1 MKTRLFFSIFSFL
14 LVQSTFSQETTV
26 NLSLDASYASQVYY
40 KLNTKTQTSVAANS
54 WDLAFFRASNFDHG
68 IRVNDG
74 IGIEVFEATNQ
85 ATAWNTIDITNE
97 AAWSTLY
104 NSDTDRINGA
114 FMQGSATYGWGEY
127 NTTTHHI
134 TGTIIYVLKYTDG
147 SYKKFICEDF
157 YGGYTIKYASWDGSD
172 WSEDKSAVISNS
184 NNSNTTYNYFSLQ
197 NDNEVIVE
205 PAATDWDFVFTKY
218 FTDVSTS
225 KYNVTGVLSSDNI
238 TVATATGDA
247 TNSLSYSEEINT
259 IGYNWKS
266 LNFTTLTYEVD
277 SNLKFYVKDKDEKI
291 YKLYFTEFG
300 GSSTGNLA
308 FNFEDVTETL
318 NIEEVG
324 ERITFGIYPNPV
336 NFDKKINI
344 VFDINKVNENENK
357 IEIYNVSGQKVL
369 ATSITNS
376 LGFYNKE
383 INLSSL
389 NSGIYMLKFTSGNYQ
404 KTKKNSYTIK
414 PFELEVG
421 RVM

>member
-26 NLSLDASYASQVYY
+26 NLSLGASYTSQVYY
-40 KLNTKTQTSVAANS
+40 KLNTKTETTVAANS
-54 WDLAFFRASNFDHG
+54 WDLAFFRASNYEHG

-74 IGIEVFEATNQ
+74 IGIEVFEAANQ

-97 AAWSTLY
+97 AAWSKLY

-127 NTTTHHI
+127 NTATHHI

-157 YGGYTIKYASWDGSD
+157 YGGYTIKYASWNGSD

-184 NNSNTTYNYFSLQ
+184 NNSNNTYNYFSLQ
-197 NDNEVIVE
+197 NDNEVIIE

-238 TVATATGDA
+238 TVATATGDT
-247 TNSLSYSEEINT
+247 TNNLSYSEAINT

-266 LNFTTLTYEVD
+266 LNATWTYDVD
-277 SNLKFYVKDKDEKI
+277 SELKFYVKDKDEKI

-308 FNFEDVTETL
+308 FNFEDVTQTL
-318 NIEEVG
+318 GIEEIG
-324 ERITFGIYPNPV
+324 ESIAFGIYPNPV
-336 NFDKKINI
+336 RSDKKINI
-344 VFDINKVNENENK
+344 IFDVNKVNKNENK
-357 IEIYNVSGQKVL
+357 IEIYNLSGQKVL

-404 KTKKNSYTIK
+404 KTKKI
-414 PFELEVG
+414 VIQ
-421 RVM
+421 

>member
-1 MKTRLFFSIFSFL
+1 MKTTLFFSIFSFL

-26 NLSLDASYASQVYY
+26 NLSLGSGYTSQVYY
-40 KLNTKTQTSVAANS
+40 KLNTKTETIVAANS
-54 WDLAFFRASNFDHG
+54 WDLAFFRASNYDHG

-74 IGIEVFEATNQ
+74 IGIEVFEAANQ

-97 AAWSTLY
+97 AAWSRLY

-127 NTTTHHI
+127 NTATHHI

-157 YGGYTIKYASWDGSD
+157 YGGYTIKYASWNGSD
-172 WSEDKSAVISNS
+172 WSEDESAVISNS
-184 NNSNTTYNYFSLQ
+184 NNSNNTYNYFSLQ
-197 NDNEVIVE
+197 NDNEVIIE

-238 TVATATGDA
+238 TVATATGDT
-247 TNSLSYSEEINT
+247 TNNLSYSEAINT

-266 LNFTTLTYEVD
+266 LNYTTYTYEVD

-291 YKLYFTEFG
+291 YKLYFTEFV

-308 FNFEDVTETL
+308 FNFEDVTQTL
-318 NIEEVG
+318 GIEEVG
-324 ERITFGIYPNPV
+324 ENIAFGIYPNPV
-336 NFDKKINI
+336 RSDKKINI
-344 VFDINKVNENENK
+344 IFDVNKVNKNENK
-357 IEIYNVSGQKVL
+357 IEIYNLSGQKVL
-369 ATSITNS
+369 ATTITNS

-404 KTKKNSYTIK
+404 KTKKI
-414 PFELEVG
+414 VIQ
-421 RVM
+421 

>member
-383 INLSSL
+383 IILSSL

-404 KTKKNSYTIK
+404 KTKKI
-414 PFELEVG
+414 VIQ
-421 RVM
+421 

>member
-1 MKTRLFFSIFSFL
+1 MKTTLFFSIFSFL

-26 NLSLDASYASQVYY
+26 NLSLGASYTSQVYY
-40 KLNTKTQTSVAANS
+40 KLNTKTETTVAANS
-54 WDLAFFRASNFDHG
+54 WDLAFFRASNYEHG

-74 IGIEVFEATNQ
+74 IGIEVFEAANQ

-97 AAWSTLY
+97 AAWSKLY

-127 NTTTHHI
+127 NTATHHI

-157 YGGYTIKYASWDGSD
+157 YGGYTIKYASWNGSD

-184 NNSNTTYNYFSLQ
+184 NNSNNTYNYFSLQ
-197 NDNEVIVE
+197 NDNEVIIE

-238 TVATATGDA
+238 TVATATGDT
-247 TNSLSYSEEINT
+247 TNNLSYSEAINT

-266 LNFTTLTYEVD
+266 LNATWTYDVD
-277 SNLKFYVKDKDEKI
+277 SELKFYVKDKDEKI

-308 FNFEDVTETL
+308 FNFEDVTQTL
-318 NIEEVG
+318 GIEEVG
-324 ERITFGIYPNPV
+324 ENIAFGIYPNPV
-336 NFDKKINI
+336 RSDKKINI
-344 VFDINKVNENENK
+344 VFDVNKVNKNENK
-357 IEIYNVSGQKVL
+357 IEIYNLSGQKVL

-404 KTKKNSYTIK
+404 KTKKI
-414 PFELEVG
+414 VIQ
-421 RVM
+421 

>member
-1 MKTRLFFSIFSFL
+1 MLLITLFVLIVIISFTEFGYTLIFS
-14 LVQSTFSQETTV
+14 VI
-26 NLSLDASYASQVYY
+26 LSSVDNASYTSQVYY
-40 KLNTKTQTSVAANS
+40 KLNTKTETTVAANS
-54 WDLAFFRASNFDHG
+54 WDLAFFRASNYEHG

-74 IGIEVFEATNQ
+74 IGIEVFEAANQ

-97 AAWSTLY
+97 AAWSKLY

-127 NTTTHHI
+127 NTATHHI

-157 YGGYTIKYASWDGSD
+157 YGGYTIKYASWNGSD
-172 WSEDKSAVISNS
+172 WSEDESAVISNS
-184 NNSNTTYNYFSLQ
+184 NNSNNTYNYFSLQ
-197 NDNEVIVE
+197 NDSEVMIE

-238 TVATATGDA
+238 TVATATGDT
-247 TNSLSYSEEINT
+247 TNNLSYSEAINT

-266 LNFTTLTYEVD
+266 LNYTTYTYEIN
-277 SNLKFYVKDKDEKI
+277 SELKFYIKDKDEKI

-308 FNFEDVTETL
+308 FNFEDVTQTL
-318 NIEEVG
+318 GIEEIG
-324 ERITFGIYPNPV
+324 ESIAFGIYPNPV
-336 NFDKKINI
+336 RSDKKINI
-344 VFDINKVNENENK
+344 VFDVNKVNKNENK
-357 IEIYNVSGQKVL
+357 IEIYNLSGQKVL

-404 KTKKNSYTIK
+404 KTKKI
-414 PFELEVG
+414 VIQ
-421 RVM
+421 

>member
-26 NLSLDASYASQVYY
+26 NLSLGASYTSQVYY
-40 KLNTKTQTSVAANS
+40 KLNTKTETTVAANS
-54 WDLAFFRASNFDHG
+54 WDLAFFRASNYEHG

-74 IGIEVFEATNQ
+74 IGIEVFEAANQ

-97 AAWSTLY
+97 AAWSKLY

-127 NTTTHHI
+127 NTATHHI

-157 YGGYTIKYASWDGSD
+157 YGGYTIKYASWNGSD
-172 WSEDKSAVISNS
+172 WSEDESAVISNS
-184 NNSNTTYNYFSLQ
+184 NNSNNTYNYFSLQ
-197 NDNEVIVE
+197 NDSEVMIE

-238 TVATATGDA
+238 TVATATGDT
-247 TNSLSYSEEINT
+247 TNNLSYSEAINT

-266 LNFTTLTYEVD
+266 LNATWTYDVD
-277 SNLKFYVKDKDEKI
+277 SELKFYVKDKDEKI

-308 FNFEDVTETL
+308 FNFEDVTQTL
-318 NIEEVG
+318 GIEEVG
-324 ERITFGIYPNPV
+324 ESIAFGIYPNPV
-336 NFDKKINI
+336 RSDKKINI
-344 VFDINKVNENENK
+344 VFDVNKVNKNENK
-357 IEIYNVSGQKVL
+357 IEIYNLSGQKVL

-404 KTKKNSYTIK
+404 KTKKI
-414 PFELEVG
+414 VIQ
-421 RVM
+421 

>member
-97 AAWSTLY
+97 AAWSKLY

-205 PAATDWDFVFTKY
+205 PVATDWDFVFTKY

-291 YKLYFTEFG
+291 YKLYFTEFE

-404 KTKKNSYTIK
+404 KTKKI
-414 PFELEVG
+414 VIQ
-421 RVM
+421 

>member
-26 NLSLDASYASQVYY
+26 NLSLGASYTSQVYY
-40 KLNTKTQTSVAANS
+40 KLNTKTETTVAANS
-54 WDLAFFRASNFDHG
+54 WDLAFFRASNYEHG

-74 IGIEVFEATNQ
+74 IGIEVFEAANQ

-97 AAWSTLY
+97 AAWSKLY

-127 NTTTHHI
+127 NTATHHI

-157 YGGYTIKYASWDGSD
+157 YGGYTIKYASWNGSD
-172 WSEDKSAVISNS
+172 WSEDESAVISNS
-184 NNSNTTYNYFSLQ
+184 NNSNNTYNYFSLQ
-197 NDNEVIVE
+197 NDSEVMIE

-238 TVATATGDA
+238 TVATATGDT
-247 TNSLSYSEEINT
+247 TNNLSYSEAINT

-266 LNFTTLTYEVD
+266 LNYTTYTYEVD

-300 GSSTGNLA
+300 GSSTGNLV
-308 FNFEDVTETL
+308 FNFEDVTQTL
-318 NIEEVG
+318 GIEEIG
-324 ERITFGIYPNPV
+324 ESIAFGIYPNPV
-336 NFDKKINI
+336 RSDKKINI
-344 VFDINKVNENENK
+344 VFDVNKVNKNENK
-357 IEIYNVSGQKVL
+357 IEIYNLSGQKVL

-404 KTKKNSYTIK
+404 KTKKI
-414 PFELEVG
+414 VIQ
-421 RVM
+421 

>member
-26 NLSLDASYASQVYY
+26 NLSLGSGYTSQVYY
-40 KLNTKTQTSVAANS
+40 KLNTKTETTVAANS
-54 WDLAFFRASNFDHG
+54 WDLAFFRASNYEHG

-74 IGIEVFEATNQ
+74 IGIEVFEAANQ

-97 AAWSTLY
+97 AAWSKLY

-127 NTTTHHI
+127 NTATHHI

-157 YGGYTIKYASWDGSD
+157 YGGYTIKYASWNGSD

-184 NNSNTTYNYFSLQ
+184 NNSNNTYNYFSLQ
-197 NDNEVIVE
+197 NDNEVIIE

-238 TVATATGDA
+238 TVATATGDT
-247 TNSLSYSEEINT
+247 TNNLSYSEAINT

-266 LNFTTLTYEVD
+266 LNYTTYTYEVD

-308 FNFEDVTETL
+308 FNFEDVTQTL
-318 NIEEVG
+318 GIEEIG
-324 ERITFGIYPNPV
+324 ESIAFGIYPNPV
-336 NFDKKINI
+336 RSDKKINI
-344 VFDINKVNENENK
+344 VFDVNKVNKNENK
-357 IEIYNVSGQKVL
+357 IEIYNLSGQKVL

-404 KTKKNSYTIK
+404 KTKKI
-414 PFELEVG
+414 VIQ
-421 RVM
+421 

>member
-357 IEIYNVSGQKVL
+357 IEIYNLSGQKVL

-404 KTKKNSYTIK
+404 KTKKI
-414 PFELEVG
+414 VIQ
-421 RVM
+421 

>member
-300 GSSTGNLA
+300 GSSAGNLA

-344 VFDINKVNENENK
+344 VFDINKVNENK

-404 KTKKNSYTIK
+404 KTKKI
-414 PFELEVG
+414 VIQ
-421 RVM
+421 

>member
-26 NLSLDASYASQVYY
+26 NLSLGASYTSQVYY
-40 KLNTKTQTSVAANS
+40 KLNTKTETTVAANS
-54 WDLAFFRASNFDHG
+54 WDLAFFRASNYEHG

-74 IGIEVFEATNQ
+74 IGIEVFEAANQ

-97 AAWSTLY
+97 AAWSKLY

-127 NTTTHHI
+127 NTATHHI

-157 YGGYTIKYASWDGSD
+157 YGGYTIKYASWNGSD
-172 WSEDKSAVISNS
+172 WSEDESAVISNS
-184 NNSNTTYNYFSLQ
+184 NNSNNTYNYFSLQ
-197 NDNEVIVE
+197 NDSEVMIE

-238 TVATATGDA
+238 TVATATGDT
-247 TNSLSYSEEINT
+247 TNNLSYSEAINT

-266 LNFTTLTYEVD
+266 LNATWTYDVD
-277 SNLKFYVKDKDEKI
+277 SELKFYVKDKDEKI

-300 GSSTGNLA
+300 GSSTGNLV
-308 FNFEDVTETL
+308 FNFEDVTQTL
-318 NIEEVG
+318 GIEEIG
-324 ERITFGIYPNPV
+324 ESIAFGIYPNPV
-336 NFDKKINI
+336 RSDKKINI
-344 VFDINKVNENENK
+344 VFDVNKVNKNENK
-357 IEIYNVSGQKVL
+357 IEIYNLSGQKVL

-404 KTKKNSYTIK
+404 KTKKI
-414 PFELEVG
+414 VIQ
-421 RVM
+421 

>member
-85 ATAWNTIDITNE
+85 ATAWNTIDIKNE

-404 KTKKNSYTIK
+404 KTKKI
-414 PFELEVG
+414 VIQ
-421 RVM
+421 

>member
-26 NLSLDASYASQVYY
+26 NLSLGASYTSQVYY
-40 KLNTKTQTSVAANS
+40 KLNTKTETTVAANS
-54 WDLAFFRASNFDHG
+54 WDLAFFRASNYEHG

-74 IGIEVFEATNQ
+74 IGIEVFEAANQ

-97 AAWSTLY
+97 AAWSKLY

-127 NTTTHHI
+127 NTATHHI

-157 YGGYTIKYASWDGSD
+157 YGGYTIKYASWNGSD

-184 NNSNTTYNYFSLQ
+184 NNSNNTYNYFSLQ
-197 NDNEVIVE
+197 NDNEVIIE

-238 TVATATGDA
+238 TVATATGD
-247 TNSLSYSEEINT
+247 TSNNLSYSEAINT

-266 LNFTTLTYEVD
+266 LNYTTYTYEID

-291 YKLYFTEFG
+291 YKLYFTEFV
-300 GSSTGNLA
+300 GSQTGNLA
-308 FNFEDVTETL
+308 FNFEDVTQTL
-318 NIEEVG
+318 GIEEVG
-324 ERITFGIYPNPV
+324 ENIAFGIYPNPV
-336 NFDKKINI
+336 RSDKKINI
-344 VFDINKVNENENK
+344 IFDVNKVNKNENK
-357 IEIYNVSGQKVL
+357 IEIYNLSGQKVL

-404 KTKKNSYTIK
+404 KTKKI
-414 PFELEVG
+414 VIQ
-421 RVM
+421 

>member
-26 NLSLDASYASQVYY
+26 NLSLGASYTSQVYY
-40 KLNTKTQTSVAANS
+40 KLNTKTETTVAANS
-54 WDLAFFRASNFDHG
+54 WDLAFFRASNYEHG

-74 IGIEVFEATNQ
+74 IGIEVFEAANQ

-97 AAWSTLY
+97 AAWSKLY

-127 NTTTHHI
+127 NTATHHI

-157 YGGYTIKYASWDGSD
+157 YGGYTIKYASWNGSD

-184 NNSNTTYNYFSLQ
+184 NNSNNTYNYFSLQ
-197 NDNEVIVE
+197 NDSEVMIE

-238 TVATATGDA
+238 TVATATGDT
-247 TNSLSYSEEINT
+247 TNNLSYSEAINT

-266 LNFTTLTYEVD
+266 LNYTTYTYEIN
-277 SNLKFYVKDKDEKI
+277 SELKFYIKDKDEKI

-308 FNFEDVTETL
+308 FNFEDVTQTL
-318 NIEEVG
+318 GIEEVG
-324 ERITFGIYPNPV
+324 ESIAFGIYPNPV
-336 NFDKKINI
+336 RSDKKINI
-344 VFDINKVNENENK
+344 VFDVNKVNKNENK
-357 IEIYNVSGQKVL
+357 IEIYNLSGQKVL

-404 KTKKNSYTIK
+404 KIKKIVIK
-414 PFELEVG
+414 
-421 RVM
+421 